1 MYLSVHPGM
10 STYYAAHHD
19 ITLRLYTSTISVLD
33 SIYPC
38 SCRTSAKPKLFSLTL
53 EGVPNLNG
61 AHMSLI
67 LRLACCP
74 LCLTKSSVFV
84 TVCVA
89 ITVGQHYPPTH
100 RMQKHSS
107 RIKKLASHWQQRWQA
122 QTCSS
127 CSLPL
132 CFRRL
137 SAGKQCKL
145 RAYALGKIGRHK
157 RFDLA
162 VDSKA
167 LCQGKALSKQDVN

>member
-1 MYLSVHPGM
+1 MLHITTSHPD
-10 STYYAAHHD
+10 Y
-19 ITLRLYTSTISVLD
+19 ISVLD

-67 LRLACCP
+67 LRLGCCP

-107 RIKKLASHWQQRWQA
+107 RIKKLTSHWQQRWQA

-132 CFRRL
+132 CFLRL

-145 RAYALGKIGRHK
+145 RAYALGKIEMTGI
-157 RFDLA
+157 
-162 VDSKA
+162 SA
-167 LCQGKALSKQDVN
+167 LILLLTAKISVQGKPYPNKM